1 MTEQKSCCAP
11 QRPKDKTPHSSNT
24 ELPSGAAEIEAH
36 RRPENLSIRAIEGT
50 KGFIGTN
57 MPIFEADEEAPFRS
71 VKLKPFWID
80 TTAVTN
86 ARFAQF
92 VQETGYKTEAETL
105 GNSFVFASFLTGQTD
120 TGKAVSTAPWWRL
133 KDGACWHRPAGDNP
147 DITSLPDHPVVHIS
161 WHDAIAFARWA
172 GGRLPTE
179 AEWEHAARGGLGDAR
194 YPWGDTAP
202 NDTDFFPCNIWQG
215 QFPQIDTGKDGFI
228 GTAPAHAFQPNGYM
242 LYNMVGNVWEWTA
255 QSFKLRSL
263 KRGLRQ
269 THAGKQGFKICKG
282 GSYLCHESYCH
293 RYRIAAR
300 TANSSDS
307 STGHTGFRLV
317 YDRPPQGS
325 ALG

>member
-1 MTEQKSCCAP
+1 MTDKKSCCTP
-11 QRPKDKTPHSSNT
+11 QRPKDNTTYSSAT
-24 ELPSGAAEIEAH
+24 EWLPGAAETKAH
-36 RRPENLSIRAIEGT
+36 PLPEQLSIRAIEAT

-57 MPIFEADEEAPFRS
+57 NPIFEVDEEAPFRA

-80 TTAVTN
+80 ITAVTN

-92 VQETGYKTEAETL
+92 VHQTGYKTEAEIL
-105 GNSFVFASFLTGQTD
+105 GNSFVFAAFLTDQTD
-120 TGKAVSTAPWWRL
+120 TGNAVSAAPWWRL
-133 KDGACWHRPAGDNP
+133 TDGACWHRPAGDNP
-147 DITSLPDHPVVHIS
+147 DITALPDHPVVHIS
-161 WHDAIAFARWA
+161 WHDATAFARWA

-179 AEWEHAARGGLGDAR
+179 AEWEHAARGGLDDVR
-194 YPWGDTAP
+194 YPWGDTPP
-202 NDTDFFPCNIWQG
+202 NDTDFLPCNIWQG

-228 GTAPAHAFQPNGYM
+228 GTAPAHSFQPNGYG

-263 KRGLRQ
+263 KRSLHQ

-293 RYRIAAR
+293 RYRISAR
-300 TANSSDS
+300 TANSPDS

-317 YDRPPQGS
+317 YDHLPEID
-325 ALG
+325 A